1 MKVSFLYGTTFTRL
15 LRYPI
20 KFGRNMSFGGWF
32 KLVLFVPIGLLN
44 SILAIPDFFYKG
56 RSPKQMIFIVGH
68 YRSGTTHLHNLIEAS
83 GDLIA
88 PTTYECAMPAHFL
101 FTNSWLKPI
110 ISLFT
115 PNQRLFDTM
124 KMSVNTPQEDELAM
138 ASYCAATPYLSITF
152 PFDDEYF
159 KSCIS
164 LKSLPQK
171 DIDDWKAVHL
181 RFVLKLGRKTHGK
194 KGLILKSPG
203 HTSRI
208 KTLLELYPDA
218 KFIHIHRD
226 PRPVVKSSLNL
237 YTVWYEM
244 QSFGDVS
251 RLKENKENTL
261 LETYKTLEAGWE
273 EECALIPEKNR
284 IEVSFNEL
292 NAEPKSTIE
301 AIFKQLDITGF
312 SEGKLNKYLNSVKSH
327 VPGAYPELSDDL
339 LKKTYSH
346 LDAYIRKYGY

>member
-32 KLVLFVPIGLLN
+32 KLVLYVPIGLLN

-56 RSPKQMIFIVGH
+56 RRPKQMIFIVGH
-68 YRSGTTHLHNLIEAS
+68 YRSGTTHLHNLIEAA

-124 KMSVNTPQEDELAM
+124 KMSVDTPQEDELAM
-138 ASYCAATPYLSITF
+138 ASLCAATPYLSITF
-152 PFDDEYF
+152 PFNDDYF

-171 DIDDWKAVHL
+171 DIDDWKAIHS
-181 RFVLKLGRKTHGK
+181 RFVLKLGRKTQGN
-194 KGLILKSPG
+194 KGLILKSPA
-203 HTSRI
+203 HSSRI
-208 KTLLELYPDA
+208 KTILELYPDA
-218 KFIHIHRD
+218 KFIHIHRN
-226 PRPVVKSSLNL
+226 PVPVVKSSLNL
-237 YTVWYEM
+237 YKVWYEM

-251 RLKENKENTL
+251 SLIENKEHTL
-261 LETYKTLEAGWE
+261 LETYKALEDGWE
-273 EECALIPEKNR
+273 KEHALIPEKNR
-284 IEVSFNEL
+284 IEVSFNDINES
-292 NAEPKSTIE
+292 PKSTIE
-301 AIFKQLDITGF
+301 SIFQRLEITGF
-312 SEGKLNKYLNSVKSH
+312 SQERLNKYLDSVKSH
-327 VPGAYPELSDDL
+327 VPGAYPELSDGL

>member
-15 LRYPI
+15 FRYPI
-20 KFGRNMSFGGWF
+20 KFGRNISIRGWL
-32 KLVLFVPIGLLN
+32 KLFLFVPISLLN
-44 SILAIPDFFYKG
+44 SVLAIPDFFYKG
-56 RSPKQMIFIVGH
+56 QRPKQIIFIVGH
-68 YRSGTTHLHNLIEAS
+68 YRSGTTHLHNLIEAA
-83 GDLIA
+83 GNLIA

-110 ISLFT
+110 VSLFT

-124 KMSVNTPQEDELAM
+124 RMSVDTPQEDELAM

-152 PFDDEYF
+152 PFNDEYF

-164 LKSLPQK
+164 LKTLPQK
-171 DIDDWKAVHL
+171 DIDDWKAIHL
-181 RFVLKLGRKTHGK
+181 RFVLKLGRKTHGNR
-194 KGLILKSPG
+194 GLILKSPA
-203 HTSRI
+203 HSSRI
-208 KTLLELYPDA
+208 QTLLELYPDA

-226 PRPVVKSSLNL
+226 PVPVVKSSLNL

-261 LETYKTLEAGWE
+261 LETYKALEDGWE
-273 EECALIPEKNR
+273 KEYALIPKHNR
-284 IEVSFNEL
+284 IEVSFDDINDDP
-292 NAEPKSTIE
+292 NSTIE
-301 AIFKQLDITGF
+301 SIFKRLEITGF
-312 SEGKLNKYLNSVKSH
+312 SKEKLSTYLDSVKSH
-327 VPGAYPELSDDL
+327 VPGSYPELRDDL
-339 LKKTYSH
+339 LKKTFNH